1 MSVARIIKSL
11 SPVTAATLQG
21 STWVL
26 GNTILKWV
34 REKTIMNGQEHCKAV
49 AMENEI
55 QVLQHLLNESRF
67 TLVITGAGISVSAG
81 IPSMHGLNLAETMQ
95 FISVRLLKSAPEHY
109 YKVARHSFLDAI
121 FGNGPT
127 IAHTKLAELET
138 EGKIQGIIT
147 TNLDGL
153 HSLAGSKNVAEIQGS
168 FGVNICLNCGKRKDD
183 IRIWNQGKAPRCEC
197 GGLYCCYPVYSHVGL
212 LQEAVKKAQSWAS
225 QTELVIFVGAQ
236 GMYGSV
242 YWNYVRPS
250 AKIVQINPGK
260 TQFDSCAALNIREK
274 ADAVFSQL
282 K

>member
-1 MSVARIIKSL
+1 
-11 SPVTAATLQG
+11 
-21 STWVL
+21 
-26 GNTILKWV
+26 
-34 REKTIMNGQEHCKAV
+34 
-49 AMENEI
+49 MENEI

-121 FGNGPT
+121 LGNGPT

-225 QTELVIFVGAQ
+225 QFFRNCQYFFVLEKLSFDTA
-236 GMYGSV
+236 YGKMFVDGGPFQVSPARRFYIMLPEIWFFV
-242 YWNYVRPS
+242 S
-250 AKIVQINPGK
+250 SG
-260 TQFDSCAALNIREK
+260 
-274 ADAVFSQL
+274 VFVSYASI
-282 K
+282 

>member
-1 MSVARIIKSL
+1 
-11 SPVTAATLQG
+11 
-21 STWVL
+21 
-26 GNTILKWV
+26 
-34 REKTIMNGQEHCKAV
+34 MNGQEHCKAV

-81 IPSMHGLNLAETMQ
+81 IPSMHGLNLAEMMQ

-168 FGVNICLNCGKRKDD
+168 
-183 IRIWNQGKAPRCEC
+183 
-197 GGLYCCYPVYSHVGL
+197 
-212 LQEAVKKAQSWAS
+212 
-225 QTELVIFVGAQ
+225 
-236 GMYGSV
+236 
-242 YWNYVRPS
+242 S
-250 AKIVQINPGK
+250 A
-260 TQFDSCAALNIREK
+260 
-274 ADAVFSQL
+274 
-282 K
+282 

>member
-1 MSVARIIKSL
+1 
-11 SPVTAATLQG
+11 
-21 STWVL
+21 
-26 GNTILKWV
+26 
-34 REKTIMNGQEHCKAV
+34 MNGQEHCKAV

-138 EGKIQGIIT
+138 EGKIRGIIT

-225 QTELVIFVGAQ
+225 QAELVIFVGAQ

>member
-1 MSVARIIKSL
+1 
-11 SPVTAATLQG
+11 
-21 STWVL
+21 
-26 GNTILKWV
+26 
-34 REKTIMNGQEHCKAV
+34 MNGQEHCKAV

-225 QTELVIFVGAQ
+225 QFFRNCQYFFVLEKLSFDTAYDKMTVDGVPFQ
-236 GMYGSV
+236 VPPVRRLYIILRRYGIPVSSGV
-242 YWNYVRPS
+242 L
-250 AKIVQINPGK
+250 
-260 TQFDSCAALNIREK
+260 FFLAAFRYKN
-274 ADAVFSQL
+274 F
-282 K
+282 

>member
-1 MSVARIIKSL
+1 
-11 SPVTAATLQG
+11 
-21 STWVL
+21 
-26 GNTILKWV
+26 
-34 REKTIMNGQEHCKAV
+34 MNGQEHCKAV

-225 QTELVIFVGAQ
+225 QFFRNCQYFFVLEKLSFDTAYDKMTVDGGPFQ
-236 GMYGSV
+236 VPPVRRLYIILRRYGIPVSSGV
-242 YWNYVRPS
+242 L
-250 AKIVQINPGK
+250 
-260 TQFDSCAALNIREK
+260 FFLAAFRYKN
-274 ADAVFSQL
+274 F
-282 K
+282 

>member
-1 MSVARIIKSL
+1 
-11 SPVTAATLQG
+11 
-21 STWVL
+21 
-26 GNTILKWV
+26 
-34 REKTIMNGQEHCKAV
+34 MNGQEHCKAV

-138 EGKIQGIIT
+138 EGMIQGIIT

-225 QTELVIFVGAQ
+225 QFFRNCQYFFVLEKLSFDTAYDKMTVDGVPFQ
-236 GMYGSV
+236 VPPVRRLYIILRRYGIPVSSGV
-242 YWNYVRPS
+242 L
-250 AKIVQINPGK
+250 
-260 TQFDSCAALNIREK
+260 FFLAAFRYKN
-274 ADAVFSQL
+274 F
-282 K
+282 